1 MEGLNLVEFAKQHP
15 SLRRK
20 IAVSSGLCAV
30 LLAAEYYGLVS
41 DACRWLRRYPKFL
54 FLTAQDLA

>member
-41 DACRWLRRYPKFL
+41 DACRWLRRCSSHS
-54 FLTAQDLA
+54 LTADTQA